1 MLQLNDYKILDSI
14 TLINKEEKTNTFK
27 EVPKYCFED
36 DELNQKLVKILFFS
50 SFEKLDRCI
59 IDDGD
64 SQMLKKIFVSKTA
77 VFDNLINENDYFSQS
92 ILSSLESDLKLFNM
106 SDFLYFANNN
116 DIKKFINYIPLKLTE
131 KIQTS
136 MQNIELLKIKYY
148 AEKINE
154 NQYFTVLKD
163 SLDSIYE
170 VINKEIYGNDNTVE
184 TNFYKQIALYK
195 IGLYHTLISIVRTFK
210 NDNYLEE
217 FLTNSNLTEIFYK
230 SLLRIFEI
238 ISNENPFLIA
248 LNFNKN
254 IVTLFFE
261 SRETKIK
268 DSNKSHISNQ
278 FLDFYITQIKVL
290 KKFKYKIE
298 FKVLVDRI
306 IPAIFKVLTFLR

>member
-1 MLQLNDYKILDSI
+1 
-14 TLINKEEKTNTFK
+14 
-27 EVPKYCFED
+27 
-36 DELNQKLVKILFFS
+36 
-50 SFEKLDRCI
+50 
-59 IDDGD
+59 
-64 SQMLKKIFVSKTA
+64 MLKKIFVSKTA